1 MPRTIYLSRL
11 LGLFLLVLTAAE
23 ITQRSTLA
31 ATAMAFA
38 NSPPLLLIS
47 GMLTLVAGLAI
58 VLAHNVWRGGAMAVV
73 VTVLG
78 WLLLLK
84 GAALVVS
91 PPGSWGGIADA
102 SRFADLYAW
111 YGVLPLVL
119 GAYLTF
125 AGFRADRSGGIRKT

>member
-11 LGLFLLVLTAAE
+11 LGLFLLVLAVAE
-23 ITQRSTLA
+23 VIQRSTLA
-31 ATAMAFA
+31 ATAIEFA
-38 NSPPLLLIS
+38 NSPALLLIS

-58 VLAHNVWRGGAMAVV
+58 VLAHNVWRGGATPVV

-84 GAALVVS
+84 GAALVVI
-91 PPGSWGGIADA
+91 PPAAWDGIVQA
-102 SRFADLYAW
+102 SHFADLYGL

-119 GAYLTF
+119 GVYLTF
-125 AGFRADRSGGIRKT
+125 AGFRADGSRGLRQT